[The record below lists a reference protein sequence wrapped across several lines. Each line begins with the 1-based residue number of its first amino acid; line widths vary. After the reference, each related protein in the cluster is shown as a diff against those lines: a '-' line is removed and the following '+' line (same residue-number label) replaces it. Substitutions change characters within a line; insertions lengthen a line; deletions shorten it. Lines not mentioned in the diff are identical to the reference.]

1 MEAPTNRKKL
11 RTGYTTGACSQ
22 AGVRAC
28 LLSLLEGA
36 PIRDV
41 EVVLPI
47 GKKAAFHLKTST
59 FDASGPPRAH
69 ASLIKDGGDDPDCT
83 HGAEIITDIVLVP
96 EPGVRFHRGSGV
108 GWISK
113 PGLGL
118 AVGEPAI
125 NPVPRQSMEREF
137 ESLYPR
143 IKSWSKNRFGWPDV
157 GIDVTISIPNG
168 EELAKETLNGR
179 LGILEGLSILGTK
192 GIVVPFSTSAY
203 RASISQ
209 AMDVAVARGIKT
221 LVLTTGG
228 QSEKFAQK
236 ILSGLPEEAFV
247 QIGDFAGFSIR
258 EAGKRSIEKVVM
270 AGLMGK
276 FSKLATGVKQTHAA
290 GSQVD
295 FDFLSKLAKESGASE
310 SLVEAIRN
318 ANTARHAGEL
328 AAESGF
334 PAFFQAICERILYH
348 FSKIPSGPPSIGIL
362 LTDFQGKQIG
372 YAETD

>member
-1 MEAPTNRKKL
+1 METPTDRKKL

-28 LLSLLEGA
+28 LLSLLEGKE
-36 PIRDV
+36 IHEV
-41 EVVLPI
+41 TVVLPI
-47 GKKAAFHLKTST
+47 GKKAIFSLKSSAP
-59 FDASGPPRAH
+59 DPSGACARAS
-69 ASLIKDGGDDPDCT
+69 IVKDGGDDPDCT
-83 HGAEIITDIVLVP
+83 HGAEIITEISLSP
-96 EPGVRFHRGSGV
+96 EPGIRFHRGTGV

-118 AVGEPAI
+118 PVGDPAI
-125 NPVPRQSMEREF
+125 NPVPRQSMEREY
-137 ESLYPR
+137 EDLR
-143 IKSWSKNRFGWPDV
+143 SKIRAWAKTRFGWPDT

-168 EELAKETLNGR
+168 EELSKETLNAR

-209 AMDVAVARGIKT
+209 AMDVAVARGIRT

-236 ILSGLPEEAFV
+236 ILPHMPEEAFV
-247 QIGDFAGFSIR
+247 QIGDFSGFSVR
-258 EAGKRSIEKVVM
+258 EAGKRPIDKIVM

-295 FDFLSKLAKESGASE
+295 FDFLSKLAHDAGAPE
-310 SLVEAIRN
+310 SLVSAIRN

-328 AAESGF
+328 AAEANF

-348 FSKIPSGPPSIGIL
+348 LSKIPNGPPSIGVL

-372 YAETD
+372 YSETA

>member
-1 MEAPTNRKKL
+1 LEAPTDRKKL

-28 LLSLLEGA
+28 LLSLLEGT
-36 PIRDV
+36 PVRDV
-41 EVVLPI
+41 NIVLPI
-47 GKKAAFHLKTST
+47 GKKASFHLKTST
-59 FDASGPPRAH
+59 VDTSGPPRAH

-96 EPGVRFHRGSGV
+96 EPGIRFHRGAGV

-137 ESLYPR
+137 EALYPR
-143 IKSWSKNRFGWPDV
+143 IKSWSKDRFGWPDV

-168 EELAKETLNGR
+168 EKLAKETLNGR

-209 AMDVAVARGIKT
+209 AMDVAVARGIRT

-236 ILSGLPEEAFV
+236 ILSSLPEEAFV

-258 EAGKRSIEKVVM
+258 EAGKRPIEKVVM

-295 FDFLSKLAKESGASE
+295 FGFLSKLAKDAGAPE
-310 SLVEAIRN
+310 PLVEAIRN

-328 AAESGF
+328 AAEAGF

-348 FSKIPSGPPSIGIL
+348 FLKIPSGPPSIGIL